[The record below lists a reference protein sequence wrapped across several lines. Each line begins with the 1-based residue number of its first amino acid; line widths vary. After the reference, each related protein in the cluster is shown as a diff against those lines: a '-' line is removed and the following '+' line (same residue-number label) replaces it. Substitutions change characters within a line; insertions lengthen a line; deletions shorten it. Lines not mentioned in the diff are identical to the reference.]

1 MSVVGGER
9 RDLDVSAEDREIAVQ
24 LVNNML
30 IRVSKSVKLTKMIS
44 KNTKYL

>member
-1 MSVVGGER
+1 M
-9 RDLDVSAEDREIAVQ
+9 SAEDREIAVQ

-30 IRVSKSVKLTKMIS
+30 IRVLKSVKLTKMIS